1 MTESDEIMA
10 DLPHSYHTGT
20 GSSCTDQAKLGVGEL
35 NPALMSP
42 PSTGEASEDANQSPV
57 ENNGRCASSAEQE
70 SVPIVSPHA
79 TEQGT
84 DSSVSTPT
92 VARMPPLTPALPTTQ
107 NHEGSECTEAHR
119 DNLCLSELE
128 PERHLPGTLGAN

>member
-1 MTESDEIMA
+1 MTESDETMG

-42 PSTGEASEDANQSPV
+42 PSTGEASGESNQSAV
-57 ENNGRCASSAEQE
+57 ENNRRSVSSAEQQ

-92 VARMPPLTPALPTTQ
+92 VAHMPPLTPALPPTQ
-107 NHEGSECTEAHR
+107 NHEGSERTETHR
-119 DNLCLSELE
+119 DNSCLSELE
-128 PERHLPGTLGAN
+128 PERHLPGNLGAN